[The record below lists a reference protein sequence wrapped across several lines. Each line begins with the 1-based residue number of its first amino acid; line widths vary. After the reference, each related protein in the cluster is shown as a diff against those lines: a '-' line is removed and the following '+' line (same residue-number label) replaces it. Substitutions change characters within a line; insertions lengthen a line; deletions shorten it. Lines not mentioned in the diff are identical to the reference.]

1 MPYYEHNGAKLHYEF
16 VGSGAGADR
25 APVLLLHGNGESMHV
40 FDKAIEP
47 LLDKLPFLAIDSR
60 AHGESTGE
68 AAGYDTMA
76 DDAASLLRALNVECC
91 DVVGYSDGA
100 ITALL
105 MALDH
110 GVSFGRMI
118 LIGANI
124 YPEGLKLGV
133 RLKMRGEL
141 AKCRANSDERGA
153 KLIEIMLSEPHIDP
167 SELAAIKSRVYVL
180 AGDRDVIRRSH
191 TTKIFESIPNATMII
206 FDRQGH
212 DIPQRAYS
220 RLADI
225 MRRALK

>member
-16 VGSGAGADR
+16 VGSVAGADR

-68 AAGYDTMA
+68 AAGSDTMA

-124 YPEGLKLGV
+124 YPEGLKIGV
-133 RLKMRGEL
+133 R
-141 AKCRANSDERGA
+141 RANSDERGA

-191 TTKIFESIPNATMII
+191 TTKIFESMPNATMII

>member
-1 MPYYEHNGAKLHYEF
+1 
-16 VGSGAGADR
+16 
-25 APVLLLHGNGESMHV
+25 
-40 FDKAIEP
+40 
-47 LLDKLPFLAIDSR
+47 
-60 AHGESTGE
+60 
-68 AAGYDTMA
+68 
-76 DDAASLLRALNVECC
+76 
-91 DVVGYSDGA
+91 
-100 ITALL
+100 
-105 MALDH
+105 
-110 GVSFGRMI
+110 
-118 LIGANI
+118 
-124 YPEGLKLGV
+124 
-133 RLKMRGEL
+133 MRGEL

-180 AGDRDVIRRSH
+180 AGDRDMIRRSH